1 MKCLCKTA
9 CVLGDGIFCFLA
21 DGLCRIYGN
30 TVSGMDSGTL
40 DMFHNTRNENV
51 GSVTYSIDLDLLTL

>member
-1 MKCLCKTA
+1 MQCLCQTL
-9 CVLGDGIFCFLA
+9 CILYDGILYLIT
-21 DGLCRIYGN
+21 DRWSRIYGN

-51 GSVTYSIDLDLLTL
+51 GSVTYGIDLDLLTL

>member
-1 MKCLCKTA
+1 MQCLCQTL
-9 CVLGDGIFCFLA
+9 CILYDGILYLIT
-21 DGLCRIYGN
+21 DRWSRIYGN